1 MQASLASGQRKLAW
15 ARGHMP
21 VHAWLRRHLGPD
33 RPLAGQ
39 RVAVCSHLEAKTG
52 VMIETLAALGADDVV
67 FTASVSATTQD
78 DVVAALSAQ
87 GGITGYARRD
97 CPEAELA
104 ELHGR
109 TLAHEPTLILDDG
122 AELTARLLAMRP
134 ALAERLLGV
143 CEQTTTGVQRLRA
156 MAGEGRLGF
165 PALAVNDTPMKR
177 AFDNVHGTGEST
189 LVNIC
194 AATNLLLAGKRVVVA
209 GFGSCG
215 RGLAEK
221 ARGANARVMVTEVEP
236 RRALTAWMA
245 GFDVAPMNQAA
256 PWGELFI
263 TATGC
268 PGVLGAG
275 HFGRMRDGVVLSNAG
290 HFDVEID
297 QAALSCMASA
307 ETEVRDGVTEYRM
320 GDGRRIHLVAKG
332 QLANLAT
339 PGAMG
344 HPVEVMDQTFGVQ
357 VCAALFLARSG
368 HALGAGV
375 QPVPDE
381 VDREV
386 AQIRLASLGIE
397 IDSLNDVQRAH
408 RQAWLAQDVKKAR

>member
-1 MQASLASGQRKLAW
+1 MRASIASGRRKLDW
-15 ARGHMP
+15 ARAHMP
-21 VHAWLRRHLGPD
+21 VHAWLRRHLGPE
-33 RPLAGQ
+33 RPLAGL
-39 RVAVCSHLEAKTG
+39 RIAVCSHLEAKTG
-52 VMIETLAALGADDVV
+52 VMIETLAALGAEDVV

-78 DVVAALSAQ
+78 DVVAALSSRD
-87 GGITGYARRD
+87 GVTGYARRD

-104 ELHGR
+104 QLHGR
-109 TLAHEPTLILDDG
+109 ALDHEPTLILDDG
-122 AELTARLLAMRP
+122 AELTARLLASRP

-156 MAGEGRLGF
+156 MASHGHLSF

-189 LVNIC
+189 LINIC
-194 AATNLLLAGKRVVVA
+194 SATNLLLAGKRVVVA
-209 GFGSCG
+209 GFGPCG

-245 GFDVAPMNQAA
+245 GFEVAPMRRAA
-256 PWGELFI
+256 AWGDLFI

-268 PGVLGAG
+268 PGVLGAE
-275 HFGRMRDGVVLSNAG
+275 HFARMRDGAVLANAG

-297 QAALSCMASA
+297 KSALSTMAAA
-307 ETEVRDGVTEYRM
+307 EHEVRDGVTEYRLH
-320 GDGRRIHLVAKG
+320 DGRRIYLLAKG
-332 QLANLAT
+332 QLANLAA

-357 VCAALFLARSG
+357 VCAALFLARRRHG
-368 HALGAGV
+368 LAPGL
-375 QPVPDE
+375 QPVPDA
-381 VDREV
+381 VDRQV
-386 AQIRLASLGIE
+386 AEIRLASLEIE
-397 IDSLNDVQRAH
+397 IDRLDDAQLAH
-408 RQAWLAQDVKKAR
+408 RQAWLAEDIKAH